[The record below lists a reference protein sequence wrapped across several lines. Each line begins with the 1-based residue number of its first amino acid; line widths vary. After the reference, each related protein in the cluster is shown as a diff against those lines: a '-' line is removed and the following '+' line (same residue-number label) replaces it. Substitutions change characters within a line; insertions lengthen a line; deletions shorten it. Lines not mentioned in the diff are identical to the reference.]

1 MSFDL
6 ENLLTVKKIIGAL
19 CLLVI
24 VAIFM
29 YFFNEMVVDI
39 PAGKYAVKQ
48 SFGTGE
54 LTVYNQP
61 GWKPQM
67 MGDIT
72 WYDRSNQL
80 WFSPRK
86 EKDHVV
92 DHSLPIRFSDGGTAK
107 ISGSLRYDLPD
118 GDKLLSLHKR
128 YKSAQA
134 IERELI
140 IPVIQKSIQL
150 SGPTMTSKESAAAR
164 RNDLLT
170 IIEDQIVNGVYKT
183 TVQRIQVDD
192 ITSES
197 GKKWVDVLRPV
208 EDKNAPNGI
217 ARAEVSPIQSAGIS
231 ISAVAITE
239 ITYDTQVEAAIAK
252 QYELEM
258 QVQTSKTAAI
268 TAAQNAQTAEAEGK
282 AAKTRA
288 EWAAKEAAEKEI
300 VAAERDKKIA
310 ETEAE
315 KKLRVAELDK
325 QTAQNEK
332 DAAILRAEGEATAKA
347 KLAEAQKKQMDAN
360 GMLEQKLAVYREVNL
375 AWAEAVK
382 SIKLPSVVMG
392 GGNSQGGSSEALAQ
406 ILNLIGAKQAA
417 DMAGVGLDMSIK
429 KQ

>member
-1 MSFDL
+1 MSDL
-6 ENLLTVKKIIGAL
+6 PNLINIKKLIGGIFL
-19 CLLVI
+19 LFLVI
-24 VAIFM
+24 ICW
-29 YFFNEMVVDI
+29 YFFNELVVDV
-39 PAGKYAVKQ
+39 PAGRYAVKQ

-80 WFSPRK
+80 WFSPHK
-86 EKDHVV
+86 VGDKVV

-118 GDKLLSLHKR
+118 GEKLLALHRR

-134 IERELI
+134 IERELL

-170 IIEDQIVNGVYKT
+170 IIEDQMVNGVYKT
-183 TVQRIQVDD
+183 TVQRVQVDD
-192 ITSES
+192 LASED

-208 EDKNAPNGI
+208 EDKSSPNGI
-217 ARAEVSPIQSAGIS
+217 ARAEVSPIQSAGIT
-231 ISAVAITE
+231 ISAVAITD
-239 ITYDTQVEAAIAK
+239 IKYDEQVEAAIKK

-310 ETEAE
+310 ETEAA

-347 KLAEAQKKQMDAN
+347 KLAEAQKKQMEAN

-382 SIKLPSVVMG
+382 SIKLPTVVI
-392 GGNSQGGSSEALAQ
+392 GNNGNGQGGSSEALAQ
-406 ILNLIGAKQAA
+406 LLNLIGAKQAA
-417 DMAGVGLDMSIK
+417 DMAGIGLDMK
-429 KQ
+429 MK